1 MALFSKG
8 HRTARRDPEHSLQA
22 AIVAWHDRCVPR
34 EAATLI
40 AIPNGGHRRKS
51 VAGKLKAEGQRKGA
65 TDLVLA
71 LPAGRVAWIEVK
83 LDDGPTTKRTDL
95 SAAQR
100 DFKATILALGHH
112 HRVVRS
118 VDQYQ
123 AVLDELGVAH
133 RDRTRLRPAVAP
145 APPSAG

>member
-1 MALFSKG
+1 MP
-8 HRTARRDPEHSLQA
+8 HIRRRDPEHDLQA
-22 AIVAWHDRCVPR
+22 AIVAWHEKCVPR
-34 EAATLI
+34 EAAELL

-83 LDDGPTTKRTDL
+83 LEDTATTKRTDL
-95 SAAQR
+95 SPAQR
-100 DFKATILALGHH
+100 DFKAKILALGHQ

-118 VDQYQ
+118 VEQYQ
-123 AVLDELGVAH
+123 AVLDELGVPH
-133 RDRTRLRPAVAP
+133 RARPVRGWAAP
-145 APPSAG
+145 SQRSC